1 MGAYPSVCLE
11 LSCQML
17 QSWKRLQCI
26 LASKHIQGFII
37 PKHIKMSTDVQSE
50 NGTVNL
56 VNLGDMR
63 KPYNEKHSTF
73 LESSLVSKEP
83 IKQFKEWFDL
93 ASKTEHIKEA
103 NAMCLA
109 TATKEGKPSARFVLL
124 KGYGEDG
131 FRFFSNYASR
141 KGNELEQNPFAA
153 LTFYWEPLSRSVR
166 VEGTI
171 EKLPAEASEE
181 YFHSRPRSSQIGACV
196 SPQSQQIKGREVLI
210 ETEEKLLKEFAD
222 QSITIPKPPTWGG
235 YIVKPNMIEFWQG
248 QSTRI
253 HDRIRFRRPEGS
265 HEPDG
270 VLTHV
275 GDNGWI
281 YERLAP

>member
-1 MGAYPSVCLE
+1 
-11 LSCQML
+11 ML
-17 QSWKRLQCI
+17 QSWKRFHRT
-26 LASKHIQGFII
+26 LASSYFQSFTVL
-37 PKHIKMSTDVQSE
+37 KHIKMSTNVPNPSDPL
-50 NGTVNL
+50 NL

-63 KPYNEKHSTF
+63 KPYNDKHTTF

-93 ASKTEHIKEA
+93 ASKTENIKEA
-103 NAMCLA
+103 NSMCLA
-109 TATKEGKPSARFVLL
+109 TATKTGKPSARFVLL

-141 KGNELEQNPFAA
+141 KGNELEENPFAA

-166 VEGTI
+166 IEGTV
-171 EKLPAEASEE
+171 EKLQTEDSEE

-196 SPQSQQIKGREVLI
+196 SPQSQPIKGREVLI
-210 ETEEKLLKEFAD
+210 ETEERLLKEYAD
-222 QSITIPKPPTWGG
+222 ESVSIPKPSSWGG

-270 VLTHV
+270 ILTHP
-275 GDNGWI
+275 GENGWI

>member
-1 MGAYPSVCLE
+1 
-11 LSCQML
+11 ML
-17 QSWKRLQCI
+17 QSCKRFQCLIISRYFQDFTTLQ
-26 LASKHIQGFII
+26 
-37 PKHIKMSTDVQSE
+37 HIKMST
-50 NGTVNL
+50 NAPTVNQTANV

-63 KPYNEKHSTF
+63 KPYNEKHTTF

-83 IKQFKEWFDL
+83 FKQFQEWFDL

-109 TATKEGKPSARFVLL
+109 TATKEGKPSARYVLL

-131 FRFFSNYASR
+131 FRFFSNYSSR
-141 KGNELEQNPFAA
+141 KGKELEENPFAA

-171 EKLPAEASEE
+171 EKLPAQASEE

-196 SPQSQQIKGREVLI
+196 SPQSQAIKGREVLL
-210 ETEEKLLKEFAD
+210 ETEERLLKEYAD
-222 QSITIPKPPTWGG
+222 ESIEIPKPSTWGG
-235 YIVKPNMIEFWQG
+235 YVVKPNMIEFWQG

-253 HDRIRFRRPEGS
+253 HDRIRFRRPEAS

-270 VLTHV
+270 VLTHA

>member
-1 MGAYPSVCLE
+1 MG
-11 LSCQML
+11 L

-93 ASKTEHIKEA
+93 ASKTENIKEA
-103 NAMCLA
+103 NSMCLA
-109 TATKEGKPSARFVLL
+109 TATKTGKPSARFVLL

-141 KGNELEQNPFAA
+141 KGNELEQNPF
-153 LTFYWEPLSRSVR
+153 
-166 VEGTI
+166 
-171 EKLPAEASEE
+171 EASEE
-181 YFHSRPRSSQIGACV
+181 YFHARPRSSQIGACV

-222 QSITIPKPPTWGG
+222 QSITIPKPPTW
-235 YIVKPNMIEFWQG
+235 
-248 QSTRI
+248 
-253 HDRIRFRRPEGS
+253 
-265 HEPDG
+265 
-270 VLTHV
+270 
-275 GDNGWI
+275 
-281 YERLAP
+281 